1 MTQDD
6 QAELE
11 IRIGASRLRLRA
23 RSPFF
28 ATLALH
34 ARFQCSERTP
44 TMATDG
50 RTIFVN
56 PDFAASLPNPDLDA
70 VVMHEVLHCALMHM
84 HRRGERDA
92 MRWNIAADV
101 VVNDIV
107 ESDLGYTLPEG
118 AFRQPYLA
126 HLPVEEIY
134 ELLED
139 HVIELPAG
147 FADLQ
152 LGPPSTA
159 GDDSTLAGE
168 WRDAVRNAEREQ
180 RQAAAGKNPAL
191 IERFVDAA
199 LHTPLDWRSRLWR
212 FLARTPTDFSEFDR
226 RFVGRGLYLETT
238 VTLDLDV
245 LVCVDTSGSVTAP
258 LLGRFLAEVRAI
270 GLAYPGLS
278 GTLYY
283 ADAALHGPYAL
294 SGAAQPPPPV
304 GGGGTSFIP
313 FFDHARGHARP
324 QALLLYMTDG
334 HGWFPEQ
341 APTQDVLWVVSPGG
355 LQSDAFPF
363 GDVVRIQKADD

>member
-1 MTQDD
+1 M
-6 QAELE
+6 
-11 IRIGASRLRLRA
+11 
-23 RSPFF
+23 
-28 ATLALH
+28 
-34 ARFQCSERTP
+34 
-44 TMATDG
+44 
-50 RTIFVN
+50 
-56 PDFAASLPNPDLDA
+56 
-70 VVMHEVLHCALMHM
+70 
-84 HRRGERDA
+84 
-92 MRWNIAADV
+92 
-101 VVNDIV
+101 
-107 ESDLGYTLPEG
+107 
-118 AFRQPYLA
+118 
-126 HLPVEEIY
+126 
-134 ELLED
+134 
-139 HVIELPAG
+139 
-147 FADLQ
+147 
-152 LGPPSTA
+152 
-159 GDDSTLAGE
+159 
-168 WRDAVRNAEREQ
+168 
-180 RQAAAGKNPAL
+180 
-191 IERFVDAA
+191 
-199 LHTPLDWRSRLWR
+199 WR

-258 LLGRFLAEVRAI
+258 VLGRFLAEVRAI